1 MTKAR
6 RKRTK
11 SGKPPKRL
19 IDWKKNVALEAD
31 RYAYRVQWSDEDR
44 EYVGLCA
51 ELPSLSWLAKTP
63 DAALKGIRRL
73 VADAIAEMAG
83 SGETPPQPF
92 ALRRY
97 SGKFL
102 VRVPPETH
110 RRLAIEAAEE
120 GVSLNRLASAKLS
133 R

>member
-11 SGKPPKRL
+11 SGKSSKRL
-19 IDWKKNVALEAD
+19 SDWKKNVALEAD

-63 DAALKGIRRL
+63 EAALKGIRRL
-73 VADAIAEMAG
+73 VAAAIAEMAG
-83 SGETPPQPF
+83 SGGTPPEPF
-92 ALRRY
+92 AFGRHR
-97 SGKFL
+97 GEFL
-102 VRVPPETH
+102 VGGAPR
-110 RRLAIEAAEE
+110 
-120 GVSLNRLASAKLS
+120 
-133 R
+133 

>member
-1 MTKAR
+1 MTMAGQ
-6 RKRTK
+6 KRTK
-11 SGKPPKRL
+11 SGKSSKL
-19 IDWKKNVALEAD
+19 STDWKKNVVLEAD
-31 RYAYRVQWSDEDR
+31 RYAYRVQWSDEDQ

-63 DAALKGIRRL
+63 AGALKGIRRL
-73 VADAIAEMAG
+73 VLETATEMVA
-83 SGETPPQPF
+83 SGEAPPQPF